1 MNTPLRSLGSFVSRV
16 LPGNRWRLQGL
27 AVGMILLGMLA
38 QGLGAAEPSMGLV
51 RTLTAGGVTDVSV
64 TPNVWLFVPAGQPAT
79 PFVPA
84 GPFTARWEG
93 AISADLRGDF
103 TFQALSQGALKV
115 SVNGATALE
124 AKDTGPT
131 LAIGQSVRLNKGSN
145 SFRVEFTSPAMGEAM
160 VRLFWTNRET
170 PLNTLPLAQL
180 THESSDALRRST
192 SLHQGRDLFLE
203 FRCARCH
210 QAPGSVPELSM
221 DAPAFNGIGSRRNVE
236 WMAAWIQ
243 NPQAHRPG
251 TPMPAMV
258 SGDTAAADAVSMAA
272 YLGSLKGEAPPAV
285 QPGNVETGKALF
297 EKLHCVACHPT
308 PGSTELKPHQISQ
321 KAVLAKFTPGALAAF
336 LQKPEQHFRWIRMPN
351 FKLTATEAA
360 DLAVYLGS
368 AADPAPAVDS
378 SKSDPARVEQ
388 GRKLVAS
395 TGCLNCHALDGVKN
409 EATAKPLTQLA
420 AASWTSGCLAEKA
433 PAGSKAPRYTL
444 TADQRAAL
452 QAFGASDRSSLDRAT
467 TADFLERQS
476 VHLNCRECHG
486 QFEGFPAWD
495 HLPGKL
501 KPEWATR
508 FIRGEIPVKPRSWG
522 EYRMPAFPAYAQ
534 GLGEGLSTLAGLPP
548 VTAPDPAAPDT
559 AALAEAG
566 RKLAGANGG
575 FGCVSCHSIGEFGA
589 TQVFE
594 APGINLATSFDRLQP
609 DYFRRWLRAPT
620 TIDPASKMPVYFDE
634 EGKSPLPEILG
645 GDGSKTIQ
653 AVWEYL
659 RLKDKMAKPE

>member
-1 MNTPLRSLGSFVSRV
+1 MNTPLRSLGSLVSRV
-16 LPGNRWRLQGL
+16 LLGNRRHLEGL
-27 AVGMILLGMLA
+27 AVGMVVWGMLA
-38 QGLGAAEPSMGLV
+38 QGLGAAEPSTGLV
-51 RTLTAGGVTDVSV
+51 RTITAGGVTDVSV
-64 TPNVWLFVPAGQPAT
+64 TPNVWLFVPTGQPPT

-93 AISADLRGDF
+93 SISADLRGDF
-103 TFQALSQGALKV
+103 TFQALAQGSLKV

-145 SFRVEFTSPAMGEAM
+145 SFRVEFTAPAMGEAM

-170 PLNTLPLAQL
+170 PLSTLPLAQL
-180 THESSDALRRST
+180 SHEPTEALRRST
-192 SLHQGRDLFLE
+192 SMHEGRDLLLE

-210 QAPGSVPELSM
+210 EAPGKVPELSM
-221 DAPAFNGIGSRRNVE
+221 DAPSFKGIGSRRQVA

-243 NPQAHRPG
+243 DPQAHRPG
-251 TPMPAMV
+251 TPMPAML
-258 SGDTAAADAVSMAA
+258 SGDTAAADAASMAA
-272 YLGSLKGEAPPAV
+272 YLGSLKGEEPSAG
-285 QPGNVETGKALF
+285 QTGNLETGKALF

-308 PGSTELKPHQISQ
+308 PGSTELKPHQVSQ
-321 KAVLAKFTPGALAAF
+321 KAVNAKFTPGALAAF

-351 FKLTATEAA
+351 FKLTAAEAA
-360 DLAVYLGS
+360 DLAAYLGS
-368 AADPAPAVDS
+368 AADPAPAVDAG
-378 SKSDPARVEQ
+378 KPDPAKVEQ
-388 GRKLVAS
+388 GRKLVAA

-409 EATAKPLTQLA
+409 EFTAKPLAQLA
-420 AASWTSGCLAEKA
+420 STSWTSGCLAET
-433 PAGSKAPRYTL
+433 PSAGSKAPRYTL
-444 TADQRAAL
+444 TAPQRAAL
-452 QAFGASDRSSLDRAT
+452 QAFGASDRSSLDRSTA
-467 TADFLERQS
+467 ADFLERQS

-495 HLPGKL
+495 HLVGKL
-501 KPEWATR
+501 KPEWAAR
-508 FIRGEIPVKPRSWG
+508 FIRGEVAVKPRSWG

-548 VTAPDPAAPDT
+548 VTAPDPAPADT
-559 AALAEAG
+559 ATLAEAG

-634 EGKSPLPEILG
+634 EGRSPLPEILG
-645 GDGSKTIQ
+645 GDGPKTIQ

-659 RLKDKMAKPE
+659 RLKEAMAKPE